1 MEIKSKENSLL
12 YNTLLILSL
21 LGLRSTNAN
30 NSVFLVDGI
39 VENSVCI
46 PLEIPEGNVTEL
58 YWRFRP
64 LEPDA
69 RIAVYFEGKF
79 NDYYQDRFRS
89 RLGISLSN
97 KSCTLQIHKLQF
109 QDSGIYDIQII
120 ILKDKQKL
128 TKEFNLT
135 VYEAV
140 SNISLRQLDVR
151 SINQSTDAPEVPSD
165 QTCNTTLVCSV
176 EEGSHVTFTWK
187 QNGNTITRDK
197 ILYVSNHIRKME
209 LVLKHEDVN
218 SIYSCEA
225 SNKVSKEQ
233 TTIIPS
239 QACNWTDM
247 PPKPSNHTGLYIG
260 ILVVVVAVIL
270 TATVIFIKK
279 KKQEKLHRE
288 EGSIYQNWLRISKK
302 ENV

>member
-1 MEIKSKENSLL
+1 
-12 YNTLLILSL
+12 
-21 LGLRSTNAN
+21 
-30 NSVFLVDGI
+30 VDGI

-135 VYEAV
+135 VYV
-140 SNISLRQLDVR
+140 SKSPWMRYFFGITSGFEH
-151 SINQSTDAPEVPSD
+151 PHY
-165 QTCNTTLVCSV
+165 TCNTTLVCSV

-239 QACNWTDM
+239 QAC
-247 PPKPSNHTGLYIG
+247 
-260 ILVVVVAVIL
+260 
-270 TATVIFIKK
+270 
-279 KKQEKLHRE
+279 
-288 EGSIYQNWLRISKK
+288 
-302 ENV
+302 

>member
-1 MEIKSKENSLL
+1 CIFLHFF
-12 YNTLLILSL
+12 LS
-21 LGLRSTNAN
+21 GLRSTNAN

-135 VYEAV
+135 VYDEIHCQLYV
-140 SNISLRQLDVR
+140 LIFDCSNLQH
-151 SINQSTDAPEVPSD
+151 NN

-239 QACNWTDM
+239 QACNWTDHFHVLH
-247 PPKPSNHTGLYIG
+247 SAGHFSCCFL
-260 ILVVVVAVIL
+260 
-270 TATVIFIKK
+270 TVIV
-279 KKQEKLHRE
+279 LHC
-288 EGSIYQNWLRISKK
+288 ILRY
-302 ENV
+302 